1 MADNERL
8 SGAHIE
14 GAENL
19 GENAGELRE
28 ALRDKMESERKDFDK
43 VGEVENAKHEV
54 ERAFEKG
61 HNARG
66 NKVHQPKQ
74 TMPTHKH
81 PPARK
86 ATQAQK
92 RAEYKKT
99 LKSIQKD
106 MNPAERTFSKVI
118 HNPVVEATSEAAGK
132 TVARPAA
139 LLTGSLAA
147 LILTAAVYAIAKWYG
162 YVLSGFEWIAT
173 FLLGWAI
180 GLIIDWI
187 RVEIL
192 GKRAGPA

>member
-8 SGAHIE
+8 SGAKIE
-14 GAENL
+14 GAEKL

-28 ALRDKMESERKDFDK
+28 ALRDRMEHERKNYDKTGEMES
-43 VGEVENAKHEV
+43 AKHEV

-61 HNARG
+61 HDARG
-66 NKVHQPKQ
+66 NKAHQPKQ
-74 TMPTHKH
+74 SLSTHKQ
-81 PPARK
+81 PMKK
-86 ATQAQK
+86 ATQSQK
-92 RAEYKKT
+92 QAEYKKT
-99 LKSIQKD
+99 LKSIQKE

-139 LLTGSLAA
+139 LLAGSLAA
-147 LILTAAVYAIAKWYG
+147 LILTTAVYLIAKYYG

-180 GLIIDWI
+180 GLIIDWV

-192 GKRAGPA
+192 GKKAGPA

>member
-1 MADNERL
+1 MADGEKL
-8 SGAHIE
+8 SSARIE

-19 GENAGELRE
+19 GDNAGELQE
-28 ALRDKMESERKDFDK
+28 KLRNKMESERKNYDK
-43 VGEVENAKHEV
+43 QGELENAKHNV

-66 NKVHQPKQ
+66 NKTSQPKQ
-74 TMPTHKH
+74 TI
-81 PPARK
+81 PAAPKQPIKR
-86 ATQAQK
+86 ATKAQK
-92 RAEYKKT
+92 KAGYKKT
-99 LKSIQKD
+99 LKSIQKE

-118 HNPVVEATSEAAGK
+118 HNPVVEATSEVASK

-139 LLTGSLAA
+139 LLAGSLSA
-147 LILTAAVYAIAKWYG
+147 LVLTTIIYAVAKYFG

-173 FLLGWAI
+173 FILGWVI

-192 GKRAGPA
+192 GKKAGPA